1 MPSPSHED
9 GEGSIPAPDVV
20 ARYVYDNRRQSPSLQ
35 SQMGLNGDREALAN
49 LTATT
54 REVALDYLELGTR
67 SYREQRPE
75 TIEAITNEVLRQ
87 HSEVKKY
94 QDGWPVSRY
103 IYIYLKNHHPKEYK
117 KRARAKAVAGVN
129 RSSIVR
135 SRPGPGRHSVGYM
148 STGYTP
154 SPPEVKSEDVGSRS
168 RVDAGE
174 GSSSV
179 DQTTVQR
186 RIAETP
192 NNDAASGPNP
202 HPDSESNFV
211 PDPDSDPDADRANVV
226 LQFLSGL
233 RFPPRDAEQIMALFK
248 KMGIETED
256 YLDLFAAMATRDAW
270 LRELCNGGELT
281 PIQERV
287 LREGLD
293 KKSKENA

>member
-1 MPSPSHED
+1 
-9 GEGSIPAPDVV
+9 
-20 ARYVYDNRRQSPSLQ
+20 
-35 SQMGLNGDREALAN
+35 MGLNGDREALAN

-94 QDGWPVSRY
+94 QDGWPVS
-103 IYIYLKNHHPKEYK
+103 
-117 KRARAKAVAGVN
+117 VN

-168 RVDAGE
+168 RVDA